1 MIQTLLIAN
10 RGEIACRIIRTAR
23 RMGIA
28 TVAVHSDADAGA
40 PHVRMADR
48 AVRIGPAEAAR
59 SYLDAGTILAAARLA
74 GADAVHPGY
83 GFLSENADFAQ
94 GCRDAGLV
102 FVGPPP
108 EAIRAMADKARA
120 RVLMARAGVPV
131 VPGYDG
137 EDQSADRFAAE
148 ADRIGFPLLVKASAG
163 GGGRGM
169 RRVRRADDLASAVE
183 SARREAENAFGS
195 GGLILER
202 LVEAARHV
210 EVQVFA
216 DGRGNC
222 IHLGARDCSAQ
233 RRHQKIVEES
243 SPIGAGV
250 TDAMARDAV
259 ACAKAVDYVGAGTV
273 EFIVGAEGGY
283 HFLEMNTRLQVEHP
297 VTEMVTGLD
306 LVEWQLRVAQGEAL
320 PLRQEEVVFAGHAIE
335 ARLYAEDPQ
344 AGFRPQTGTVRGWRP
359 QVGADEPGL
368 RIDTGVEDG
377 QAVTPFYDPM
387 IAKLIAHGRARD
399 EAIRRLVRALETR
412 PLFGPKTNRGFL
424 LGLLASP
431 EFRAGAVTTDLIDRW
446 IADDAPL
453 LRAALPSRETVAL
466 AAAWLALSAP
476 GGWFRSTGVADC
488 SVTLDCDGCRFETTA
503 RIERGR
509 LASVRIVTA
518 DGVGGIEGVDVAIV
532 EARIEGARLQAVL
545 GAGAADGGALAV
557 ATVHAEGRD
566 VWLDRDGRTWR
577 FSEPDRLAAREAAA
591 DPSLVRTPVT
601 GVLRALSAAAGDRVE
616 AGQTVGMVEAMKMET
631 MLAAAATGTVTAVRA
646 RAGDQVRAGDV
657 IVELDPAG

>member
-1 MIQTLLIAN
+1 MIRTLLIAN

-23 RMGIA
+23 RMGIV

-59 SYLDAGTILAAARLA
+59 SYLDAGAILAAACVA

-120 RVLMARAGVPV
+120 RILMGSAGVPV

-148 ADRIGFPLLVKASAG
+148 AERIGFPLLVKASAG

-169 RRVRRADDLASAVE
+169 RRVHRADDLASAVE
-183 SARREAENAFGS
+183 SARREAENAFGI

-202 LVEAARHV
+202 LVEAARHI

-273 EFIVGAEGGY
+273 EFIVGADGGY

-344 AGFRPQTGTVRGWRP
+344 SGFRPQTGTVRGWRP
-359 QVGADEPGL
+359 QVDDDEPGL

-377 QAVTPFYDPM
+377 QAVTPHYDPM
-387 IAKLIAHGRARD
+387 IAKLIAHGRDRP
-399 EAIRRLVRALETR
+399 EAIRRLSRALQRR
-412 PLFGPKTNRGFL
+412 PLFGLKTNRGFL
-424 LGLLASP
+424 VDVLASP

-446 IADDAPL
+446 IAEDAAL
-453 LRAALPSRETVAL
+453 LRAAPPSRETVAL
-466 AAAWLALSAP
+466 AAAWLALSAT
-476 GGWFRSTGVADC
+476 GGWFRSTGIAAC
-488 SVTLDCDGCRFETTA
+488 PITLDCDGTRFEVVV
-503 RIERGR
+503 RFGR
-509 LASVRIVTA
+509 SRL
-518 DGVGGIEGVDVAIV
+518 DGVTVDGV
-532 EARIEGARLQAVL
+532 EAGLADPRIDGERVHATFAEDGPGGAR
-545 GAGAADGGALAV
+545 LAV
-557 ATVHAEGRD
+557 ATVHADGRD

-577 FSEPDRLAAREAAA
+577 FSEPDRLAARAAAA
-591 DPSLVRTPVT
+591 DPSLIRSPVT
-601 GVLRALSAAAGDRVE
+601 GALRALSVAAGDRVE

-631 MLAAAATGTVTAVRA
+631 MLAAAGGGTVTAVRA
-646 RAGDQVRAGDV
+646 RGGDQVRAGDV
-657 IVELDPAG
+657 IVELTLDG

>member
-1 MIQTLLIAN
+1 MIRTLLIAN
-10 RGEIACRIIRTAR
+10 RGEIACRIVRTAR

-28 TVAVHSDADAGA
+28 TVAVHSDADDGA
-40 PHVRMADR
+40 PHVRTADM
-48 AVRIGPAEAAR
+48 AVRIGPAEAAS
-59 SYLDAGTILAAARLA
+59 SYLDAGAILAAARLA

-83 GFLSENADFAQ
+83 GFLSENADFAEA
-94 GCRDAGLV
+94 CAAAGLV
-102 FVGPPP
+102 FVGPPA

-120 RVLMARAGVPV
+120 RILMAAAGVPV

-137 EDQSADRFAAE
+137 EDQSADRLAAE
-148 ADRIGFPLLVKASAG
+148 AERIGFPLLVKASAG

-169 RRVRRADDLASAVE
+169 RRVHQADDLPSAVE

-202 LVEAARHV
+202 LVEGARHV

-216 DGRGNC
+216 DGRGGC

-243 SPIGAGV
+243 FPIGVVDG
-250 TDAMARDAV
+250 MARAAV
-259 ACAKAVDYVGAGTV
+259 ACARAVDYVGAGTV

-306 LVEWQLRVAQGEAL
+306 LVEWQLRVARGEPL
-320 PLRQEEVVFAGHAIE
+320 PLRQEEVRFDGHAIE

-359 QVGADEPGL
+359 EVSPDEPGL
-368 RIDTGVEDG
+368 RIDAGVADG

-387 IAKLIAHGRARD
+387 IAKLIAHGRDRD
-399 EAIRRLVRALETR
+399 EAIGRLVRALETR
-412 PLFGPKTNRGFL
+412 PLFGLKTNRGFL

-431 EFRAGAVTTDLIDRW
+431 DFRAGAVTTDLIDRW

-453 LRAALPSRETVAL
+453 LRPALPSRETVAL

-476 GGWFRSTGVADC
+476 GGWFRSTGIAAC
-488 SVTLDCDGCRFETTA
+488 PITLDCEGMRFETTV

-509 LASVRIVTA
+509 LAGVR
-518 DGVGGIEGVDVAIV
+518 VGGVDGGEVEIA
-532 EARIEGARLQAVL
+532 EARIEGPRLQAVL
-545 GAGAADGGALAV
+545 GAGAAGGGALAV
-557 ATVHAEGRD
+557 ATVFAEGRD

-591 DPSLVRTPVT
+591 DPSLIRSPVT
-601 GVLRALSAAAGDRVE
+601 GVLRALSVAAGDRVE
-616 AGQTVGMVEAMKMET
+616 AGEAVGMVEAMKMET
-631 MLAAAATGTVTAVRA
+631 MLAASGAGTVRAVRA

-657 IVELDPAG
+657 IVELEPDG

>member
-1 MIQTLLIAN
+1 MIRSLLIAN
-10 RGEIACRIIRTAR
+10 RGEIACRIIRTAQ

-59 SYLDAGTILAAARLA
+59 SYLDQNAILAAARLA

-83 GFLSENADFAQ
+83 GFLSENADFADA
-94 GCRDAGLV
+94 CASAGLV
-102 FVGPPP
+102 FVGPPAS
-108 EAIRAMADKARA
+108 AIRAMGDKAKA
-120 RVLMARAGVPV
+120 RILVAAAGVPV

-137 EDQSADRFAAE
+137 EDQSAERMAAE
-148 ADRIGFPLLVKASAG
+148 AKRIGFPLLVKASAG

-169 RRVRRADDLASAVE
+169 RRVRTADDLAEAIA

-195 GGLILER
+195 GDLILER
-202 LVEAARHV
+202 LVEEARHI

-216 DGRGNC
+216 DGHGHV

-243 SPIGAGV
+243 PPPIAAGV
-250 TDAMARDAV
+250 LDAMARDAI
-259 ACAKAVDYVGAGTV
+259 ACAKAVAYVGAGTV
-273 EFIVGAEGGY
+273 EFIAGADGGY

-306 LVEWQLRVAQGEAL
+306 LVEWQLRVAQGEPL

-344 AGFRPQTGTVRGWRP
+344 SGFRPQTGTVRGWRP
-359 QVGADEPGL
+359 EVSPDEPGL
-368 RIDTGVEDG
+368 RIDTGVEEG

-387 IAKLIAHGRARD
+387 IAKLIAHGRDRD
-399 EAIRRLVRALETR
+399 EAIGRLVLALRRR
-412 PLFGPKTNRGFL
+412 PLFGLKTNRGFL
-424 LGLLASP
+424 VDLLASP

-446 IADDAPL
+446 IAADAAL
-453 LRAALPSRETVAL
+453 LRAAPPERETVAL

-476 GGWFRSTGVADC
+476 GGWFRSTGIAAC
-488 SVTLDCDGCRFETTA
+488 PITLDCDGTRFETVV
-503 RIERGR
+503 RFDRGR
-509 LASVRIVTA
+509 LAGVFV
-518 DGVGGIEGVDVAIV
+518 DGEAAALA
-532 EARIEGARLQAVL
+532 EARIEGARLYAVL
-545 GAGAADGGALAV
+545 GEDAAGGGSLAV
-557 ATVHAEGRD
+557 ATVFAEGRD

-577 FSEPDRLAAREAAA
+577 FSEPDRLASRLPEA
-591 DPSLVRTPVT
+591 DPSVIRTPVT
-601 GVLRALSAAAGDRVE
+601 GALRALSVSAGDRVE

-631 MLAAAATGTVTAVRA
+631 VLASSGSGTVSAVRA
-646 RAGDQVRAGDV
+646 GCGEQVRAGDV
-657 IVELDPAG
+657 IVELELDG